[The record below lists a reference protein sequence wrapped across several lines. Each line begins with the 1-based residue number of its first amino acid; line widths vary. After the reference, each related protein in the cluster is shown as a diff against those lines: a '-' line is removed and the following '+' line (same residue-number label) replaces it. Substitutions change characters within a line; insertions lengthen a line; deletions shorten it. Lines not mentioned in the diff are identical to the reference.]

1 MKSQQPVL
9 SMVLIP
15 NGDNPLEVEKI
26 DFSGLH
32 TGTPLLISWVL
43 FFILTKGAVFIGKR
57 TFTSTSTIEI

>member
-26 DFSGLH
+26 DFSGLQH
-32 TGTPLLISWVL
+32 RGPSSNKQGSL
-43 FFILTKGAVFIGKR
+43 FYFD
-57 TFTSTSTIEI
+57 